1 MAYLNRKV
9 KVHFIGIGGIG
20 MSGLAEILIHLGH
33 EVSGS
38 DLNSNQTTK
47 KLTNLGAE
55 IFLGHSADNIKD
67 ATIIVFSSA
76 IKEDNPEIINAKSKN
91 IPLMKRA
98 EMLAEIMR
106 LKKGIAI
113 AGTHGKTT
121 TTSLLST
128 ILEESSYDPT
138 YLIGGVVSNL
148 KGHAKVG
155 NGEWI
160 VAEVDESDGTFLLF
174 DPIMSVITNIDLDHM
189 DFYHSEENLI
199 NSFKKFANRIPFYG
213 VCAINGE
220 DERLCSILSEMKR
233 PYLTFGFS
241 ENFDFCASNII
252 YKHGK
257 AMFDLLLRG
266 KKVACIKLNLPG
278 DHNILNALGAISI
291 AHSLEIG
298 FDQIS
303 KSIQKFDGVGRR
315 FQNIYANKEFQIIDD
330 YAHHPTAIA
339 ATINAARKIAPEK
352 ELIVL
357 FEPHRYSRT
366 KDCWDRFLH
375 CFNNGDK
382 LFLLDVYP
390 ASEKPIS
397 GITSERLK
405 EDINKLHPSFAN
417 TLKSD
422 DDIIGLIN
430 QFKEQ
435 NTIILTL
442 GAGTISSRMKEIVG
456 LI

>member
-1 MAYLNRKV
+1 
-9 KVHFIGIGGIG
+9 
-20 MSGLAEILIHLGH
+20 
-33 EVSGS
+33 
-38 DLNSNQTTK
+38 
-47 KLTNLGAE
+47 
-55 IFLGHSADNIKD
+55 
-67 ATIIVFSSA
+67 
-76 IKEDNPEIINAKSKN
+76 
-91 IPLMKRA
+91 
-98 EMLAEIMR
+98 
-106 LKKGIAI
+106 AI